1 MDSSDV
7 GGNDRGLRASFLRT
21 FFCDRARTQLRGDEA
36 QRKRLSYDVAS
47 HDPPGG
53 AKWREMCVRVF
64 AHVQQRVPSTYRY
77 GPNKTSASEMAQR
90 GTKRVRTSMAEE
102 QEGQYFSPTKRVRS
116 NPTQEEEEEDDEFDT
131 SGSQDVDASQ
141 LCTQG
146 ETIAMRNSEL
156 VVSTDC
162 ESSL

>member
-1 MDSSDV
+1 M
-7 GGNDRGLRASFLRT
+7 
-21 FFCDRARTQLRGDEA
+21 
-36 QRKRLSYDVAS
+36 
-47 HDPPGG
+47 
-53 AKWREMCVRVF
+53 RVF
-64 AHVQQRVPSTYRY
+64 AHVQQRVPSTYHY

-116 NPTQEEEEEDDEFDT
+116 NPTQEEEEEEDDEFDT
-131 SGSQDVDASQ
+131 SSSQDVDASQ

-146 ETIAMRNSEL
+146 EMIAMHNSEL
-156 VVSTDC
+156 VVSTDY

>member
-21 FFCDRARTQLRGDEA
+21 FFAIALEQNFGET
-36 QRKRLSYDVAS
+36 KRSGSYDVAS

-53 AKWREMCVRVF
+53 AKWREMWCARVC
-64 AHVQQRVPSTYRY
+64 ACSAARSEHIPLRGKQ
-77 GPNKTSASEMAQR
+77 TSASEMAQR
-90 GTKRVRTSMAEE
+90 GTKRVRTTMAAEE
-102 QEGQYFSPTKRVRS
+102 EGQYSSPTKRIRS
-116 NPTQEEEEEDDEFDT
+116 KPTREEEEEEEDDEFDT

-146 ETIAMRNSEL
+146 EMIAMRNSEL

-162 ESSL
+162 GSSL